1 MLNWAMIFIAIVGG
15 ALGGIAASMYSG
27 RNARSGLVALAGILG
42 SWGLFVGAGVL
53 KLITWE
59 TGNPAL
65 MVLFSV
71 LSLTNGPIAA
81 LTVARGWRAR
91 RSMATQPTNV
101 GPRTRMLYG
110 LFDGS
115 VFIAIW
121 VALQAISGA
130 YVPFRVMQS
139 FSPQEYTN
147 YIKVMSWMTLG
158 LFLASL
164 FNHRFFGG
172 SIGKVL
178 AGCRTEMSDG
188 TPITWR
194 AAFLRSVLLFLIGLM
209 IMAPGPLIAFVFG
222 PGSEGY
228 SLLSLAIGIVLLF
241 WMVIWPRY
249 VSNDEVLPS
258 RLEQWC
264 GLRTVDRHE

>member
-1 MLNWAMIFIAIVGG
+1 MLDWAIVFIAIVGG
-15 ALGGIAASMYSG
+15 ALGGIACQMYS
-27 RNARSGLVALAGILG
+27 RKNARRGVIALAGILG
-42 SWGLFVGAGVL
+42 SWGSIVGIGLLNAGS
-53 KLITWE
+53 WE
-59 TGNPAL
+59 TVEASSL
-65 MVLFSV
+65 V
-71 LSLTNGPIAA
+71 LSLTMGPIAA
-81 LTVARGWRAR
+81 LTAARGWHAR
-91 RSMATQPTNV
+91 QYPAAHALNV
-101 GPRTRMLYG
+101 EPGTRMLYG

-115 VFIAIW
+115 VFVAIW
-121 VALQAISGA
+121 IALQAISGA
-130 YVPFRVMQS
+130 HVPISVMQS

-158 LFLASL
+158 LFLASVV
-164 FNHRFFGG
+164 NHRFFGG

-194 AAFLRSVLLFLIGLM
+194 AAYLRAALLFLIGLM
-209 IMAPGPLIAFVFG
+209 ITAPGPLIAFVFG
-222 PGSEGY
+222 PGSEGS
-228 SLLSLAIGIVLLF
+228 SLLSLAIGIVLLI
-241 WMVIWPRY
+241 WAVLWPRY

>member
-1 MLNWAMIFIAIVGG
+1 MLDWAIVFIAIVGG

-27 RNARSGLVALAGILG
+27 SNARSGLVAPAGILG
-42 SWGLFVGAGVL
+42 SWGLIVGASVL
-53 KLITWE
+53 KLVTWK
-59 TGNPAL
+59 TMDASS
-65 MVLFSV
+65 VV
-71 LSLTNGPIAA
+71 LSFTIGPIAA

-91 RSMATQPTNV
+91 RSRATQPTNV
-101 GPRTRMLYG
+101 RPMTRMLYG

-121 VALQAISGA
+121 VASQAISGA
-130 YVPFRVMQS
+130 YVPFGVMQS

-147 YIKVMSWMTLG
+147 YVKVMSWMTLG

-164 FNHRFFGG
+164 FNHRLFGG

-178 AGCRTEMSDG
+178 AGCQTEMSDG

-194 AAFLRSVLLFLIGLM
+194 AALLRAALLFLIGLM
-209 IMAPGPLIAFVFG
+209 ITAPGPLIAFVFG
-222 PGSEGY
+222 PGSEGS

-241 WMVIWPRY
+241 WIVLWPRY

-264 GLRTVDRHE
+264 GLRTVDRNE